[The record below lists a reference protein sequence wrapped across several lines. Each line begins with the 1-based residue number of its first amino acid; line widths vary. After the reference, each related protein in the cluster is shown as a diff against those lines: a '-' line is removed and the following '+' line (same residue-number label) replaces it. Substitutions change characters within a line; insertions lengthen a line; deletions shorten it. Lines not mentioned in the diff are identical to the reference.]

1 MGEILEL
8 LAEFESI
15 DVDLDVSGLRLR
27 LSFTQSNVEFFFSLQ
42 STYKSLYCFDERHYH
57 PKVGAAQRISELPEP
72 MLSSGRLVFSTM
84 SHC

>member
-15 DVDLDVSGLRLR
+15 DVDLDVSGLKLR

-57 PKVGAAQRISELPEP
+57 PKWALHSALANYLNRCFPPVD
-72 MLSSGRLVFSTM
+72 
-84 SHC
+84 